1 MEFEWSESE
10 ARFRQE
16 LRAFIDAA
24 LPPHWLTLIPGEDP
38 ASEFTM
44 EFCRRLAERGYLV
57 PHWPARYG
65 GRDASPWEF
74 VVLGEELW
82 RVGEPRGA
90 QYMNVNWIGPAIMMA
105 GTEEQKDLHLNR
117 IARGDVL
124 WCQGFSEPGSGTDLG
139 SLRTRAERVGD
150 NYVVNGE
157 KVWVSY
163 ARHAEFCILLART
176 DQRQRGNKGI
186 SIFLVPTDTP
196 GFQIDPI
203 PSVLDVHEFCRL
215 EFENMTI
222 PASALLGEEHKG
234 WPVVLHALAH
244 ERIAGPRHARAAF
257 VLERMADH
265 LQRVAPDLYER
276 FEERISAARADCS
289 AARVLTYAAVNERNH
304 HRPEIREVS
313 VARVAIVRA
322 EREVAELGL
331 DIFGDDGVHLG
342 SVGNSQLKTAMI
354 AGLGAGSVE
363 LQLNMVARYLFRN
376 HEEDGDGSR
385 SVARSVASH

>member
-176 DQRQRGNKGI
+176 DQRQRGNKG
-186 SIFLVPTDTP
+186 
-196 GFQIDPI
+196 
-203 PSVLDVHEFCRL
+203 
-215 EFENMTI
+215 
-222 PASALLGEEHKG
+222 
-234 WPVVLHALAH
+234 
-244 ERIAGPRHARAAF
+244 
-257 VLERMADH
+257 
-265 LQRVAPDLYER
+265 
-276 FEERISAARADCS
+276 
-289 AARVLTYAAVNERNH
+289 
-304 HRPEIREVS
+304 
-313 VARVAIVRA
+313 
-322 EREVAELGL
+322 
-331 DIFGDDGVHLG
+331 
-342 SVGNSQLKTAMI
+342 
-354 AGLGAGSVE
+354 
-363 LQLNMVARYLFRN
+363 
-376 HEEDGDGSR
+376 
-385 SVARSVASH
+385 